1 MYSGIR
7 NVQRFYLS
15 TSMASSESMII
26 KAMPLETATVAL
38 ARSLRMSVIAEGV
51 ETREQIEFLESVEC
65 EEMQGFYFSG
75 PLPPGQLYDFLR
87 SDAVVFR
94 KKVHV
99 VDTSVPA

>member
-65 EEMQGFYFSG
+65 EEMQGFYFSR
-75 PLPPGQLYDFLR
+75 PLNAETMTDLLTVKKRLFL
-87 SDAVVFR
+87 
-94 KKVHV
+94 
-99 VDTSVPA
+99 PN